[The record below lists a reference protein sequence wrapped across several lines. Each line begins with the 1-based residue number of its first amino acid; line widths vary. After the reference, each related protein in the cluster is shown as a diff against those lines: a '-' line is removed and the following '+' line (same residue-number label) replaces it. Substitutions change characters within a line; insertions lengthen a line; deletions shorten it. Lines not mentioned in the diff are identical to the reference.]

1 MYEVSGINV
10 LISTAAAQLCNY
22 DGQHY
27 GVQVLIIRVVLT
39 QVSTTIYTLDSLL
52 FYKLK
57 FLLFSLMR
65 CYKLHPRMQ
74 ELFLM

>member
-39 QVSTTIYTLDSLL
+39 QVSTTIYLG
-52 FYKLK
+52 FFVAIKN
-57 FLLFSLMR
+57 
-65 CYKLHPRMQ
+65 
-74 ELFLM
+74 